1 MLIEANWG
9 NFSAK
14 FNGREESAFEWLC
27 SLLFYKEHGRPT
39 GSLRYFNQAGVE
51 AEPITVGNDVFGF
64 QAKFISTDIAAYKSK
79 LIAAI
84 DTAKAKNPTLT
95 QLYFYINLEFGES
108 KKPDLK
114 DPPYKTDIEK
124 HAKAAGVTITWKT
137 ASFFESPFVSEKNA
151 NIAQHFFTLDSS
163 VLDFVGE
170 IARHTAAVLDPI
182 RSAITLEGRTIK
194 IDRSGIVSRLKD
206 VLSRSSLVIVSG
218 EGGVGKTAIVKDLYN
233 QSNKGTPFYVFKA
246 TEFNV
251 THINQ
256 VFREYGPFT
265 FSDFVREHEEFAEKY
280 VVVDSAEKLAD
291 LERPEIIQEFIST
304 LRGGGWKIL
313 FTTRLGYLEDLK
325 YAFVE
330 LYHAQFEPLNIPGLT
345 EQELVEL
352 STAQKF
358 LLPQSERL
366 SRLLR
371 NPFYL
376 NEYLRLDPSGD
387 GTASYADF
395 RGTIWNRQIAR
406 SSYQKDNAHRR
417 REECFLEIA
426 RRRASSG
433 RFFVTAE
440 GFDEALRQLES
451 DEIIKFDSK
460 ARGYF
465 ITHDIYEEWAL
476 ERIIEQAFAELAD
489 YASFYR
495 GIGDALAIR
504 RAFRGWLSEKLADGD
519 DGAARLI
526 EGTLNS
532 DAIPRHWKDEV
543 IVAALLSRYSSTFIQ
558 HFEKRLLELP
568 PEEVEQGESSVVV
581 KSFTTKHVF
590 DESLLYRVL
599 FLLRIACK
607 DVDQH
612 LLSVLEGIEGVEQFR
627 FSSFM
632 TKPKGS
638 GWDSVIGFLD
648 RHKEELGLL
657 YMHVTLPALDDW
669 IRYNKQG
676 ETAKAV
682 GQIALYYLEEVTKDG
697 DFPYS
702 RRSEIGEQL
711 IRIILSAS
719 GEVKDQLGEIFRGV
733 IARKET
739 EHRSRYH
746 ELVKTALSS
755 FDKSATVA
763 ESLPKEVI
771 ALAGLFWP
779 YTPPKREAGYWRN
792 DYRSDIE
799 QYFDLESDHYDH
811 YPASA
816 LQTPIFRL
824 LQVAP
829 QETVQFILALTNRS
843 IDYFAKTEL
852 AEHEVKEVDVFLD
865 GASSPL
871 KQHISDRLWNIYR
884 GTTVAPTI
892 LQSIHMALE
901 RWLLRVAKTA
911 PASLIEGWCLYLI
924 KHSKSASITAIV
936 ASIVLAEPSKLF
948 NVAKVLFRT
957 RDFFFLDLARMQHD
971 MSARGLFSIGSDPSG
986 MLQNE
991 RLKTCDDKHRAWSL
1005 EHLALNYQLFRSN
1018 TEDEAEAEKRQK
1030 EVWQILDQH
1039 YAQLPAASE
1048 ETDGDK
1054 TWRLFLA
1061 RMDRRKMK
1069 IATET
1074 KDDKVLLTF
1083 NPELDPA
1090 LKEYSEATLAQ
1101 TTAAMRY
1108 TPLHLWAR
1116 YRWEGKSN
1124 EYSKY
1129 TQYETDIRRVLSETA
1144 EVWEVLKSPAAEEDN
1159 FRLFYRSVP
1168 PSACAVLVRDF
1179 AEKLNDEDLR
1189 FCRDVLLAYA
1199 SLPIRG
1205 LYEYQ
1210 FADGVD
1216 AAIGALPL
1224 LIRLIEE
1231 SREEV
1236 KLILLLSLFDR
1247 HPVAMNA
1254 RFADYAVSAILS
1266 TLWKVSPTDADS
1278 LFLGYLHLRPE
1289 FERLCELIRSENHKK
1304 EMYGFTHT
1312 EVIQRLATEHEAAI
1326 SKIIGN
1332 DIIKEGFP
1340 SLSDI
1345 DDDALVTALQLIP
1358 LGTKDP
1364 KHKTFAVNVASSIV
1378 KKRKRRGRGGEEH
1391 LEFHTRY
1398 RFLQKLAYLVLSSEI
1413 ADIPGYVQPLVESFD
1428 SIDYAEEMFQQFVS
1442 AEDVLNRYD
1451 AFWVAWELFY
1461 PSVVDLCKSWRGSH
1475 RSSVIHNYLL
1485 AGPYWRKDAK
1495 EWHSLK
1501 EREKGFLSRVAKDI
1515 GSYPVVLYSLAKLL
1529 NEIGSG
1535 FAADGIFWVSSIVE
1549 RGVNLGDEELET
1561 NTIYYLENLV
1571 RGFVLRNRHKV
1582 RTTPQIKNAMMVILN
1597 FLLEQGSVTAYLV
1610 REDVL

>member
-9 NFSAK
+9 NFRAK

-51 AEPITVGNDVFGF
+51 AEPIIVGNEVIGF
-64 QAKFISTDIAAYKSK
+64 QAKFVSTNIVAYKSK

-84 DTAKAKNPTLT
+84 DTAKAKNPALT

-114 DPPYKTDIEK
+114 DPPYKTEIEK
-124 HAKAAGVTITWKT
+124 HAKSAGVTITWKT
-137 ASFFESPFVSEKNA
+137 ASFFESPFVSETNA
-151 NIAQHFFTLDSS
+151 NIAQHFFTLASS

-170 IARHTAAVLDPI
+170 IARHTAAILDPI
-182 RSAITLEGRTIK
+182 RSTIALEGRTIK
-194 IDRSGIVSRLKD
+194 IDRSGVVSRLKD

-218 EGGVGKTAIVKDLYN
+218 EGGVGKTAIIKDLCN
-233 QSNKGTPFYVFKA
+233 EVKKVTPFYVFKA

-265 FSDFVREHEEFAEKY
+265 FSDFVREHEEFAQKC
-280 VVVDSAEKLAD
+280 VVVDSAEKLSD

-330 LYHAQFEPLNIPGLT
+330 LYQAQFEPLNIPGLT
-345 EQELVEL
+345 EQELLEL

-358 LLPQSERL
+358 SLPQSERL
-366 SRLLR
+366 RRLLR

-376 NEYLRLDPSGD
+376 NEYLCLDPNDNGA
-387 GTASYADF
+387 ASYAGF
-395 RGTIWNRQIAR
+395 RETIWSRQIAR
-406 SSYQKDNAHRR
+406 SSFQKDNAHRR

-433 RFFVTAE
+433 RFFVTVE

-460 ARGYF
+460 ARSYF

-476 ERIIEQAFAELAD
+476 ERIIEQAFAALSD

-504 RAFRGWLSEKLADGD
+504 RAFRGWLSEKLAGD
-519 DGAARLI
+519 DYGAARLI
-526 EGTLNS
+526 EGTLNGET
-532 DAIPRHWKDEV
+532 IPQHWKDEA
-543 IVAALLSRYSSTFIQ
+543 IVGALLSKYSSTFIQ
-558 HFEKRLLELP
+558 HFEKKLLELSP
-568 PEEVEQGESSVVV
+568 KEVEQSESSTAV
-581 KSFTTKHVF
+581 KSVATRHAF
-590 DESLLYRVL
+590 DESLLYRIL

-607 DVDQH
+607 DVDQN
-612 LLSVLEGIEGVEQFR
+612 LLSMLEGIEGGEQFR
-627 FSSFM
+627 FASFM
-632 TKPKGS
+632 TRPKGS

-657 YMHVTLPALDDW
+657 YMHVTLPALEDW

-676 ETAKAV
+676 DTAKAV
-682 GQIALYYLEEVTKDG
+682 GRIALHYLGEVTKDG

-711 IRIILSAS
+711 IRVILSAS

-733 IARKET
+733 VARKET

-746 ELVKTALSS
+746 ELVKTTLSS
-755 FDKSATVA
+755 IDKSATVA
-763 ESLPKEVI
+763 ESLPREVI

-779 YTPPKREAGYWRN
+779 YTPPKREAGHWVN
-792 DYRSDIE
+792 DYRNDIE
-799 QYFDLESDHYDH
+799 QYFDLESDHFDH
-811 YPASA
+811 YPASS
-816 LQTPIFRL
+816 LQTPILRL

-829 QETVQFILALTNRS
+829 RETAEFILAFTNRS
-843 IDYFAKTEL
+843 IDYFAKTEF
-852 AEHEVKEVDVFLD
+852 AKHEVKEVDVFLN
-865 GASSPL
+865 GAASSL
-871 KQHISDRLWNIYR
+871 RQHASDRLWNVYR

-901 RWLLRVAKTA
+901 RWLLSVAKTA
-911 PASLIEGWCLYLI
+911 SASLIEGWCLYLI
-924 KHSKSASITAIV
+924 KHSKSSSITAIV
-936 ASIVLAEPSKLF
+936 ASVVLAEPSKLF

-971 MSARGLFSIGSDPSG
+971 KSARGLFGIGHDPSG
-986 MLQNE
+986 MFQSE
-991 RLKTCDDKHRAWSL
+991 QLKTCDDKHRAWSL
-1005 EHLALNYQLFRSN
+1005 EHLALNYQLFRSDA
-1018 TEDEAEAEKRQK
+1018 EDETVAENRQK

-1039 YAQLPAASE
+1039 YAQLPAASQ

-1069 IATET
+1069 ITAET

-1083 NPELDPA
+1083 NPDLDPA
-1090 LKEYSEATLAQ
+1090 LKEHSETALAK
-1101 TTAAMRY
+1101 TTEAYRH

-1116 YRWEGKSN
+1116 YRWEGKN
-1124 EYSKY
+1124 GEYSKY
-1129 TQYETDIRRVLSETA
+1129 PQYETDVRRVLSETA
-1144 EVWEVLKSPAAEEDN
+1144 EVRETLKSPAPEDES
-1159 FRLFYRSVP
+1159 FGLFYRSVP

-1179 AEKLNDEDLR
+1179 AEKLSDTDIK

-1236 KLILLLSLFDR
+1236 KLILLLSLFDH
-1247 HPVAMNA
+1247 HPVGVNA
-1254 RFADYAVSAILS
+1254 RFADYAVSAILA
-1266 TLWKVSPTDADS
+1266 TLWKISPADADS
-1278 LFLGYLHLRPE
+1278 LFLGYLYLRPE
-1289 FERLCELIRSENHKK
+1289 FEKLCESIRKENYKK
-1304 EMYGFTHT
+1304 EIYGFNHT
-1312 EVIQRLATEHEAAI
+1312 EVIQQFATKHEATI
-1326 SKIIGN
+1326 SKIISN
-1332 DIIKEGFP
+1332 EIIKLGLP
-1340 SLSDI
+1340 PLSEV
-1345 DDDALVTALQLIP
+1345 DDDALVTAMQLIP
-1358 LGTKDP
+1358 LGTQDS
-1364 KHKTFAVNVASSIV
+1364 KHKAFAIGVASSIV
-1378 KKRKRRGRGGEEH
+1378 KKRKRRGRRDEDH
-1391 LEFHTRY
+1391 LDYGTRY
-1398 RFLQKLAYLVLSSEI
+1398 RFLQKFAYLTLSSEI
-1413 ADIPGYVQPLVESFD
+1413 ADIPAYVQPLVESFG
-1428 SIDYAEEMFQQFVS
+1428 SIEYAEEMFQQFVS
-1442 AEDVLNRYD
+1442 AEDVLNRYNT
-1451 AFWVAWELFY
+1451 FWAAWELFY
-1461 PSVVDLCKSWRGSH
+1461 PGVVDLCKSWRGSH

-1485 AGPYWRKDAK
+1485 AWPYWRKGAK

-1501 EREKGFLSRVAKDI
+1501 DRDKGFFSRVADDI
-1515 GSYPVVLYSLAKLL
+1515 GSYPAVLYSLAKLL

-1561 NTIYYLENLV
+1561 NTVYYLENLV

-1582 RTTPQIKNAMMVILN
+1582 RTTPQIKNAMIVILN

-1610 REDVL
+1610 REDIL